1 MTALKIGQLAK
12 ATDCNNE
19 TLRFYE
25 QKGLLEAPRR
35 TPSGYRLYP
44 ASAVDRVVFI
54 KRARNMGFSLK
65 EIEELLSL
73 QVDKAHST
81 CGDVKEIAEAKLTV
95 IDTKINELLQMRSA
109 LEQITAACAGGD
121 VPAEQCT
128 ILGALES
135 ASSDFQSQ

>member
-1 MTALKIGQLAK
+1 MGSLKIGQLAK
-12 ATDCNNE
+12 ATGTNNE

-25 QKGLLEAPRR
+25 QKGLLESPRR
-35 TPSGYRLYP
+35 TPSGYRMYP
-44 ASAVDRVVFI
+44 STAVDRVAFI

-81 CGDVKEIAEAKLTV
+81 CGDVKEIAEAKLTI
-95 IDTKINELLQMRSA
+95 IDAKIKELMQMRQA

-135 ASSDFQSQ
+135 ASS